1 MIFKILAF
9 TALLAVPGAALDYL
23 PLWPGAAPGAPQPP
37 AGSEKSD
44 GGRFTEV
51 EVPQFVLYRPAQPNG
66 TTVVVIPGGGYAF
79 SSFSNEGWPIGEWL
93 AARGVTA
100 MVLKY
105 RTSAG
110 DKLGYFY
117 PVPLLDARR
126 AIRTARASAKEWGTD
141 PQKVGVIGF
150 SAGGHLASMAATLHA
165 EKFADET
172 GDSVDAL
179 SARPDFAILVYP
191 VISMGKP
198 YAHGGSVQRLLGPQA
213 SDADKAKLNTAER
226 VDAATPPC
234 LLIHAVDDGPVPL
247 QNSLD
252 FIAACSKNKVPVSA
266 HIFATGGHGFGA
278 KGRAQAEG
286 WMDEQLAPWL
296 QHGGWIPR

>member
-1 MIFKILAF
+1 MLRILAI
-9 TALLAVPGAALDYL
+9 AAVLVVPAAALDYL
-23 PLWPGAAPGAPQPP
+23 PLWPAAAPGAPQPP
-37 AGSEKSD
+37 AGSEKSA
-44 GGRFTEV
+44 GGRFSEV
-51 EVPQFVLYRPAQPNG
+51 EVPQFVLYRPAKPNG
-66 TTVVVIPGGGYAF
+66 TTVVVMPGGGYVF

-93 AARGVTA
+93 AAHGVTA

-105 RTSAG
+105 RTSAA

-126 AIRTARASAKEWGTD
+126 AIRTARTNAKEWGTD

-165 EKFADET
+165 EKFPAET
-172 GDSVDAL
+172 GDAVDAL

-198 YAHGGSVQRLLGPQA
+198 YTHAGSVRRLLGSQA
-213 SDADKAKLNTAER
+213 SDADMAKLNTAGQ
-226 VDAATPPC
+226 VDATTPPC
-234 LLIHAVDDGPVPL
+234 LLIHAADDAAVPL

-252 FIAACSKNKVPVSA
+252 FIAACVASKVAVSA
-266 HIFATGGHGFGA
+266 HIFTSGGHGFGA
-278 KGRAQAEG
+278 KGRAEAAG

-296 QHGGWIPR
+296 HHNGWLPR